1 MGVEALRTRNSNR
14 PGIVVAMAADI
25 EDQSVRIGE
34 PGGDGPT
41 DSGRATRHDRRL
53 LREAHVDQATLKI
66 PHGI

>member
-34 PGGDGPT
+34 PGGDGG
-41 DSGRATRHDRRL
+41 DGDRGRSPQFLFLPYDPNAIG
-53 LREAHVDQATLKI
+53 Q
-66 PHGI
+66 P